1 MAITFENIP
10 GNQRVPGTYLEISPR
25 NPLPEGSVGRM
36 LLVGVPASTITITN
50 DGQGENNAPR
60 LVQVSS
66 VSEAERLY
74 GVGSQLASMISAA
87 LANTTNASIW
97 AYAINPAS
105 GATAW
110 NQELTI
116 TFEGG
121 GSSTTGGTV
130 TTIINGIRVVSQ
142 VSGDVTA
149 VAGQIVSDV
158 NANTSLPVT
167 ATNVAGVI
175 TFTSKFV
182 GVLGNFTQITGDNGT
197 TDVAFSFATP
207 SVGTNDIT
215 FDPTVLGDA
224 QFDTIVLPEATT
236 ALLDTVKTLVESRWE
251 ATGAQRRIYGHVWAA
266 RRGTVTT
273 HETFLT
279 ARNDEH
285 ATVLCYED
293 GNPTPEYIMAAAY
306 AARGHQSLVSD
317 AALPLTGL
325 NLRGVFPPALVS
337 SPFNGRDRNT
347 LLNAGGA
354 TVRYESGEV
363 LIERAVNTAS
373 GTNLPVWRDVQT
385 PYTLMVCL
393 RTFANF
399 ADTNYARVK
408 LVGDGEQVA
417 VGSRTVS
424 PNSIRLDTLG
434 VYDLLIERGLCE
446 NAAQFEMDLVVERA
460 TDDVTRVN
468 MTLPLNLV
476 NQLRVLAV
484 QVNFTL

>member
-36 LLVGVPASTITITN
+36 LLVGVPVSAVTVTD
-50 DGQGENNAPR
+50 DGQGVNEAPR
-60 LVQVSS
+60 LIQVSS

-74 GVGSQLASMISAA
+74 GAGSPLAGMVSAA
-87 LANTTNASIW
+87 LSNTTNASIW

-110 NQELTI
+110 TQELTI
-116 TFEGG
+116 TFPS
-121 GSSTTGGTV
+121 GSERIGFV

-142 VSGDVTA
+142 VIGDVTM
-149 VAGQIVSDV
+149 VANQIVADV
-158 NANTSLPVT
+158 NANTDLPVT
-167 ATNVAGVI
+167 AGNVAGVI

-182 GVLGNFTQITGDNGT
+182 GDLGNFTQITGDNDT
-197 TDVAFSFATP
+197 TDIVFSFATP
-207 SVGTNDIT
+207 SVGTNTIT
-215 FDPTVLGDA
+215 FDPTVLGEG
-224 QFDTIVLPEATT
+224 QFDTIVLPEASA

-266 RRGTVTT
+266 RRGTATT
-273 HETFLT
+273 HATFLG

-293 GNPTPEYIMAAAY
+293 GNPTPDYIMAAAY

-325 NLRGVFPPALVS
+325 NLRGVFSPALVS
-337 SPFNGRDRNT
+337 GPFNGRDRNT

-373 GTNLPVWRDVQT
+373 GANLPTWRDVQT

-408 LVGDGEQVA
+408 LVGNGEQVA

-434 VYDLLIERGLCE
+434 VYDLLVERGLCE
-446 NAAQFEMDLVVERA
+446 NAAEFEMLLVVER
-460 TDDVTRVN
+460 DPNDVTRVN